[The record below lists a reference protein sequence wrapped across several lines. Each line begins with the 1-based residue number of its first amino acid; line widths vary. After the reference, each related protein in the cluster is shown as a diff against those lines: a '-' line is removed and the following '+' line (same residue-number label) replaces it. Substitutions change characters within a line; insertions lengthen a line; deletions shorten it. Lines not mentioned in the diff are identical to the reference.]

1 VDVVA
6 YHDPDFQEP
15 SWLLVPANSEDVL
28 PTDIVVALYRERM
41 QVEQSFRDSR
51 PTWAF
56 GGCAWR
62 FR

>member
-1 VDVVA
+1 
-6 YHDPDFQEP
+6 
-15 SWLLVPANSEDVL
+15 
-28 PTDIVVALYRERM
+28 M